1 MGGSA
6 TDRPET
12 ENTISKYKTIKVCP
26 LYTVVI
32 SMSKCLLFL
41 SPRERRSVSANAHKW
56 ERPESLLALLRKTK
70 ADIEAIRRHKHKQ
83 AQASASQQAP
93 NSAAAPTYQQA
104 KSSASTENNNII
116 EGDIGVVNLDR
127 CNRCEPLIGE
137 EVCGA
142 NGKTYVSLCHAVNCA
157 GLRES
162 DIITGRCVEEVN

>member
-6 TDRPET
+6 TARPET
-12 ENTISKYKTIKVCP
+12 ENTISKYKTIKVCL

-32 SMSKCLLFL
+32 SKSKCLLFL
-41 SPRERRSVSANAHKW
+41 LPRERRSISANAHTETKRQW
-56 ERPESLLALLRKTK
+56 RGSLLALLQK
-70 ADIEAIRRHKHKQ
+70 ANEAYRRHKQ
-83 AQASASQQAP
+83 AQSSAAKQAP
-93 NSAAAPTYQQA
+93 NSAAVPTNQQA
-104 KSSASTENNNII
+104 KALADA
-116 EGDIGVVNLDR
+116 GDIEDDIGLVNLDR

-162 DIITGRCVEEVN
+162 DIMAGQCVEEVN